1 MYDTPGELV
10 CVKPFPAMPV
20 TFWHDEDGKK
30 YRSAYFDKFPGV
42 WAHGDFCQI
51 TSATGGVHM
60 LGRSDGVLNPS
71 GVRFGSAEIYNITER
86 IEEIEDSVCV
96 GQVFGGSEDERV
108 VLFLKMREGSVF
120 GPEVIN
126 KVKAGVREALSPR
139 HVPHFILETH
149 AIPYTINGKKVCLC
163 VFPACALSIGRTLF
177 FIMFIGCVGCF
188 ACIRLILPCVD
199 PAVYNRLLMALHPP
213 FVCSRSS

>member
-1 MYDTPGELV
+1 MLLVHPAMVLLITCAQAVPLVSPFCTPQAVYDTPGELV

-60 LGRSDGVLNPS
+60 LGRSDGVLNPA

-96 GQVFGGSEDERV
+96 GQVFGGCEDERV
-108 VLFLKMREGSVF
+108 VLFIKMREGSAF
-120 GPEVIN
+120 GPEVVN

-149 AIPYTINGKKVCLC
+149 AIPYTINGKKVCSRP
-163 VFPACALSIGRTLF
+163 VHAGFGR
-177 FIMFIGCVGCF
+177 G
-188 ACIRLILPCVD
+188 
-199 PAVYNRLLMALHPP
+199 
-213 FVCSRSS
+213 